1 MTRYVFVGA
10 GAIGS
15 ALGGLLAQQGTS
27 VLLVAR
33 GAHAAAMAA
42 GGLTLRCP
50 DGTSTIRVPVVTG
63 PADARLTADDV
74 LVLTTKTHQAEAAVE
89 QWADVPVHDHAG
101 AVVGRA
107 AELLPIFTALNG
119 VAGEQI
125 ALRRFERVFGVCV
138 WFPTV
143 LTEPGEVIVRTRSP
157 RGVFHVGRYGA
168 GDHDL
173 GSLPADWGAAGFE
186 VVPAADVMRW
196 KYRKL
201 LSNLSNAL
209 QALLGDTTGADDLR
223 RAAEDEAGDVLAS
236 AGIAYADDDEVRAA
250 WGGLSFE
257 PVPGE
262 PAELGGS
269 SWQSLVRG
277 TGTIETSYLNGE
289 IALLGRRIGRPAPVN
304 AELTAL
310 AHQAARDGHRPG
322 SLGVEELRRLLGL
335 V

>member
-15 ALGGLLAQQGTS
+15 ALGGLLARRGTS

-63 PADARLTADDV
+63 PADARLTVDDV

-89 QWADVPVHDHAG
+89 QWADVPVHDHGG
-101 AVVGRA
+101 AVAGTA

-119 VAGEQI
+119 VAGEEI

-157 RGVFHVGRYGA
+157 RGAFHIGRYGA
-168 GDHDL
+168 GDDDL
-173 GSLPADWGAAGFE
+173 GTLPADWDAAGFG

-209 QALLGDTTGADDLR
+209 QALLGDTTGADDIR
-223 RAAEDEAGDVLAS
+223 RAAEAEAVDVLAS
-236 AGIAYADDDEVRAA
+236 AGIAYAGEDEVQAA
-250 WGGLSFE
+250 WGALSFE

-262 PAELGGS
+262 PAQLGGS

-304 AELTAL
+304 AKLTSL
-310 AHQAARDGHRPG
+310 ACQAAREGRRPG

-335 V
+335 A

>member
-15 ALGGLLAQQGTS
+15 ALGGLLAQRGST

-42 GGLTLRCP
+42 DGLTLRCP

-63 PADARLTADDV
+63 PEDVRLTVDDV

-101 AVVGRA
+101 AVAGSA
-107 AELLPIFTALNG
+107 GELLPIFTALNG
-119 VAGEQI
+119 VAGEEI

-157 RGVFHVGRYGA
+157 RGVFHIGRYGA
-168 GDHDL
+168 AAEDADL
-173 GSLPADWGAAGFE
+173 VDALGAEWGTAGFQ
-186 VVPAADVMRW
+186 VVRADDVMRW

-201 LSNLSNAL
+201 LANLSNAL
-209 QALLGDTTGADDLR
+209 QALLGDTTGADDVR

-236 AGIAYADDDEVRAA
+236 AGIAYAGDDEVRTA

-262 PAELGGS
+262 PAQLGGS

-304 AELTAL
+304 AKLTAL
-310 AHQAARDGHRPG
+310 ASHAARVGLRPG
-322 SLGVEELRRLLGL
+322 SLGVG
-335 V
+335 